1 MQSKR
6 SERCSPRGAS
16 AVAVSDEVAHTAGM
30 KRIVDFLGTFGLG
43 YFFGLGAMALAH
55 AFVGWPASYQEAA
68 YLAFISGAGALG
80 ARLYNSRLVSPGSDE

>member
-1 MQSKR
+1 
-6 SERCSPRGAS
+6 
-16 AVAVSDEVAHTAGM
+16 M
-30 KRIVDFLGTFGLG
+30 KRIVDYLGTFGLG

>member
-1 MQSKR
+1 MRSRR
-6 SERCSPRGAS
+6 SERSSPRGDS

-30 KRIVDFLGTFGLG
+30 KRIFDYLGTFGLG

>member
-1 MQSKR
+1 MSH
-6 SERCSPRGAS
+6 
-16 AVAVSDEVAHTAGM
+16 EVAHTAGM
-30 KRIVDFLGTFGLG
+30 KRIFDYLGTFGLG

>member
-1 MQSKR
+1 
-6 SERCSPRGAS
+6 
-16 AVAVSDEVAHTAGM
+16 M
-30 KRIVDFLGTFGLG
+30 KRIFDYLGTFGLG

-55 AFVGWPASYQEAA
+55 AFIGWPASDQEAA